1 MDSRTQTLIQLAY
14 GYFMISKSPIH
25 VHTIHLNSRYI
36 FFNMQIHVWLFKNDM
51 KINVDLREACCQGEK
66 ISVLQ

>member
-1 MDSRTQTLIQLAY
+1 
-14 GYFMISKSPIH
+14 MISKSPIH